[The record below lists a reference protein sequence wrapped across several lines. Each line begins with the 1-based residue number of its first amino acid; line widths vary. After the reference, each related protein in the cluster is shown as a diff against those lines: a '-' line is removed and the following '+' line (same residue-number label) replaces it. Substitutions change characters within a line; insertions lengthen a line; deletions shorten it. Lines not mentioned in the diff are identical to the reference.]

1 MLDEV
6 RCHYELNDVDDAKNN
21 PGTIDI
27 YVSPNNL
34 WRHRDPEANPSGW
47 YKVMHIDK
55 ESINTRFE
63 ISHQLNNL
71 MGTPAF
77 EFDRETITYCVVIK
91 RAVDDE
97 DEDRV
102 AQWTPIV
109 REVNLR
115 YHLKGKTNYVYEL
128 NNS

>member
-6 RCHYELNDVDDAKNN
+6 RLHYELNDVDDAKNN
-21 PGTIDI
+21 PGTIDV

-34 WRHRDPEANPSGW
+34 WRHRDPEANPNGW

-63 ISHQLNNL
+63 ISNQLNNL
-71 MGTPAF
+71 MNTPAF
-77 EFDRETITYCVVIK
+77 EFDWETITYCVVIK
-91 RAVDDE
+91 RGKND
-97 DEDRV
+97 
-102 AQWTPIV
+102 AQRTPIV

>member
-1 MLDEV
+1 MLDEI

-34 WRHRDPEANPSGW
+34 WRHRDPEANPNGW

-55 ESINTRFE
+55 DSINTRFE

-77 EFDRETITYCVVIK
+77 EFDRQTITYCVVIK
-91 RAVDDE
+91 RGTSS
-97 DEDRV
+97 